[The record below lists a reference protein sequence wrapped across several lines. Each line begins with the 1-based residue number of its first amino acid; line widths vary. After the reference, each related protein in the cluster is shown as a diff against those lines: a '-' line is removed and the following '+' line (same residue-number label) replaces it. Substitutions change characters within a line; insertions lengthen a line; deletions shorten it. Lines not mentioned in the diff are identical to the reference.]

1 MDISGFASAPA
12 RHPLPAHG
20 DYSLPREGG
29 RRQGVLSLVH
39 VIYVTFDL
47 ALGRLRYLTPSA
59 AKTVSRSAGLTS
71 RRRPFAII
79 FSISSNPWNNR
90 IFAAPYCS
98 APVRARPWAAAQ
110 SRTTESGRK
119 T

>member
-1 MDISGFASAPA
+1 RPGILDPPTVIIVCPE
-12 RHPLPAHG
+12 
-20 DYSLPREGG
+20 REAEG
-29 RRQGVLSLVH
+29 RGVLSLVH
-39 VIYVTFDL
+39 VICVTFDL

-90 IFAAPYCS
+90 IFTAPYCS
-98 APVRARPWAAAQ
+98 APVRARPWAA
-110 SRTTESGRK
+110 
-119 T
+119 